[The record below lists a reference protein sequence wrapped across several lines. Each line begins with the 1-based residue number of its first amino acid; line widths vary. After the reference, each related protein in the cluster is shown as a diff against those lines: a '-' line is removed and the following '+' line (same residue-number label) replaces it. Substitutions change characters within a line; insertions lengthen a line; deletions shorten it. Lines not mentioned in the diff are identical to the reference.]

1 MWTFQPGD
9 GRGLSR
15 SGAEAAAKRAQLALC
30 REVKGGDGS
39 GKDGASGGPRGL
51 ACVLTQGQTRQ
62 RRGGLGRRL
71 HGRRLHADRLLE
83 LPSAYQALILK
94 RMCV

>member
-39 GKDGASGGPRGL
+39 GKDGASGGPGDYCASSRR
-51 ACVLTQGQTRQ
+51 A
-62 RRGGLGRRL
+62 RRGRGEEGW
-71 HGRRLHADRLLE
+71 GAVSMGAVSTPTGSWSFLL
-83 LPSAYQALILK
+83 LTKLSF
-94 RMCV
+94 